1 MSERSCSPNP
11 STPPPVDAISIT
23 IRTTN
28 PVSGTSLHVDLG
40 DGASDGH
47 PALTAIRAIIVNA
60 DRLRI
65 RFEIIRRRP
74 SAIAKLC
81 PALAT
86 HAVRASCELPR
97 GRLASILHLAY
108 ENASRLV

>member
-28 PVSGTSLHVDLG
+28 PVSGTTMHVDLG

-65 RFEIIRRRP
+65 RAVTIRSHSMRSYVHR
-74 SAIAKLC
+74 STLMLCAHDANCRAIGSL
-81 PALAT
+81 L
-86 HAVRASCELPR
+86 
-97 GRLASILHLAY
+97 
-108 ENASRLV
+108 